1 MSKIKLLV
9 MDVDG
14 TLTDGKIYMGNN
26 GEVMK
31 AFDVKDGCGI
41 KDILP
46 TLGITPVIIT
56 GRVSQIVENRAKE
69 IGITELHQGVRD
81 KLAVLKEVAEKYAAT
96 PDEIAYI
103 GDDINDLECIEYC
116 GFTACPADSCPEI
129 KEIADYVSH
138 VKGGQ
143 GAVREIIEHQLRDT
157 GKWDSIV
164 KKFTEVK
171 SDARTI
177 KTRST

>member
-46 TLGITPVIIT
+46 SLGIIPVIIT

-81 KLAVLKEVAEKYAAT
+81 KLAVLKEVTEKYAAT

-103 GDDINDLECIEYC
+103 GDDINDLDCIEYC
-116 GFTACPADSCPEI
+116 GFTACPADAVEEVRQMVS
-129 KEIADYVSH
+129 YVCENN
-138 VKGGQ
+138 GGR
-143 GAVREIIEHQLRDT
+143 GAVRDFI
-157 GKWDSIV
+157 
-164 KKFTEVK
+164 KKL
-171 SDARTI
+171 I
-177 KTRST
+177 

>member
-103 GDDINDLECIEYC
+103 GDDINDLDCIEYC
-116 GFTACPADSCPEI
+116 GVTACPADAVEEVK
-129 KEIADYVSH
+129 KEVVLICKTD
-138 VKGGQ
+138 GGR
-143 GAVREIIEHQLRDT
+143 GSVRELISFLR
-157 GKWDSIV
+157 
-164 KKFTEVK
+164 EVN
-171 SDARTI
+171 R
-177 KTRST
+177 

>member
-46 TLGITPVIIT
+46 TLGIVPVIIT
-56 GRVSQIVENRAKE
+56 GRKSKIVENRAKE

-81 KLAVLKEVAEKYAAT
+81 KLAVLKNVAEKYNVS

-103 GDDINDLECIEYC
+103 GDDLNDLECIEYC
-116 GFTACPADSCPEI
+116 GVTACPADAVDGV
-129 KEIADYVSH
+129 KRKVTYVCKKNS
-138 VKGGQ
+138 GE
-143 GAVREIIEHQLRDT
+143 GAVREFICQIEENIQ
-157 GKWDSIV
+157 
-164 KKFTEVK
+164 
-171 SDARTI
+171 DA
-177 KTRST
+177 

>member
-81 KLAVLKEVAEKYAAT
+81 KLAVLKEVAEKYDAT

-103 GDDINDLECIEYC
+103 GDDINDLECIKYC
-116 GFTACPADSCPEI
+116 GFTACPADAVE
-129 KEIADYVSH
+129 EVRQMVSF
-138 VKGGQ
+138 VCQNDGGK
-143 GAVREIIEHQLRDT
+143 GAVRELI
-157 GKWDSIV
+157 GKL
-164 KKFTEVK
+164 
-171 SDARTI
+171 
-177 KTRST
+177 